1 MNKKL
6 IAMLCALSLT
16 VSVTG
21 CSTKNNDTTST
32 NNNTT
37 TTTTQVIDTT
47 KSEEIKEADTYIE
60 LGDSININ
68 GEGATVENNIVKI
81 TQAGTYSISGELKDG
96 QIIVE
101 ATKEDKVQIQ
111 LNNATLSC
119 SNSAPI
125 HVKVAKKA
133 VIALMEGT
141 QNTITDGSEYVFED
155 ATTDEPNAAIFSKD
169 DLTIIGKGSLV
180 VNANYNNGI
189 TSKDDLK
196 IEDGQIT
203 VNSVGDG
210 LRGKDSIVIL
220 EGQITIDAKEDGM
233 KSSNAEEVDKG
244 YIHIAGGTLNITSGQ
259 DGIQAE
265 TNAVIV
271 DGEISIV
278 SGEGSENSSS
288 KSESWGNWG
297 AMQPPGEQQPPEEQQ
312 APGNAP
318 SDMNNTINTTTI
330 EETDT
335 ASAKGIKAT
344 SNLTISG
351 GKINIDS
358 SDDSIHTNDSI
369 VINGGSINLASG
381 DDGIH
386 ADSTIEISG
395 GDINITK
402 SYEGIE
408 SQSITI
414 NDGNINLVASD
425 DGINAGGGNDA
436 SSTSGRPGE
445 NNFNSSTNCEIVIT
459 GGYTVVDAS
468 GDGLDANGSIKI
480 TGGTTIVNGPE
491 NGGNG
496 ALDYDG
502 SCDISGGILIAA
514 GSVDMAQSPSLTSS
528 QNSVNVA
535 LESQSANTIIHIED
549 EKGNEVITFAPSKQ
563 YQSVIVSSPELK
575 TGSTYTVSYGGSST
589 GEAKGG
595 LYTGGK
601 YSGGTE
607 ASSFTVSETVTNIG
621 TSGGGSMGGPG
632 GGKGQMHGGK
642 GQMHGGKG
650 EGGTRPDRNGNMQQP
665 PTENGT
671 TNNSTNNTTNNS
683 TSNTQVQ

>member
-6 IAMLCALSLT
+6 ITMLCTLSLT
-16 VSVTG
+16 VSVVG
-21 CSTKNNDTTST
+21 CSAKTDTGTST
-32 NNNTT
+32 NTNTNTT
-37 TTTTQVIDTT
+37 TVTAQTIDAT
-47 KSEEIKEADTYIE
+47 KSEELKDVDTYIQ
-60 LGDSININ
+60 LGDNININ
-68 GEGATVENNIVKI
+68 GEGAIVENNVVTI
-81 TQAGTYSISGELKDG
+81 TAAGTYSVSGDLKDG
-96 QIIVE
+96 QIIVSAGE
-101 ATKEDKVQIQ
+101 EDKVQIQ
-111 LNNATLSC
+111 LNNANLTS

-125 HVKVAKKA
+125 YVKSAKR
-133 VIALMEGT
+133 VVLGLIEGT
-141 QNTITDGSEYVFED
+141 TNTITDGAEYVFED
-155 ATTDEPNAAIFSKD
+155 ETTDEPNAAIFSKD
-169 DLTIIGKGSLV
+169 DLTIIGTGSLV

-196 IEDGQIT
+196 IEGGQIT
-203 VNSVGDG
+203 VNAVADG

-220 EGQITIDAKEDGM
+220 DGQITIDAKEDGM
-233 KSSNAEEVDKG
+233 KSSNAEEAEKG
-244 YIHIAGGTLNITSGQ
+244 YIHIAGGTLNITAGQ

-265 TNAVIV
+265 TNAVIA
-271 DGEISIV
+271 DGEINIV
-278 SGEGSENSSS
+278 SGGGSENSSS
-288 KSESWGNWG
+288 KSEGWGNWG
-297 AMQPPGEQQPPEEQQ
+297 GMQPPGGQQSSDATTT
-312 APGNAP
+312 AP
-318 SDMNNTINTTTI
+318 DMNNADSATTTT
-330 EETDT
+330 EETDST
-335 ASAKGIKAT
+335 SAKGLKAT
-344 SNLTISG
+344 SNITISG
-351 GKINIDS
+351 GTINIDS
-358 SDDSIHTNDSI
+358 SDDSVHSNDTI
-369 VINGGSINLASG
+369 AINGGNIKAASG
-381 DDGIH
+381 DDGVH
-386 ADSTIEISG
+386 ADTTIEISG
-395 GDINITK
+395 GDIDITK

-414 NDGNINLVASD
+414 NDGNINVVASD

-445 NNFNSSTNCEIVIT
+445 NSFNSSSTCEIVIN

-468 GDGLDANGSIKI
+468 GDGLDANGSITI

-514 GSVDMAQSPSLTSS
+514 GAVGMAQSPSSTSS

-563 YQSVIVSSPELK
+563 YQSVVVSSPELK

-595 LYTGGK
+595 LYTEGK

-607 ASSFTVSETVTNIG
+607 SSSFTVSETVTNLG

-632 GGKGQMHGGK
+632 GGNGQMG
-642 GQMHGGKG
+642 GGKG
-650 EGGTRPDRNGNMQQP
+650 EGGTRPDRNGTMQQP

-671 TNNSTNNTTNNS
+671 TNNSTNNTTD
-683 TSNTQVQ
+683 NTQVQVQ

>member
-6 IAMLCALSLT
+6 ITMLCALSLT
-16 VSVTG
+16 VTVTG
-21 CSTKNNDTTST
+21 CSSKTNSTTST
-32 NNNTT
+32 NTNTT
-37 TTTTQVIDTT
+37 TATQVIDTT

-68 GEGATVENNIVKI
+68 GDGATVENNIVTI
-81 TQAGTYSISGELKDG
+81 TTAGTYSISGELKDG
-96 QIIVE
+96 QIVVSAGE
-101 ATKEDKVQIQ
+101 EDKVQIQ
-111 LNNATLSC
+111 LNNATLAS

-125 HVKVAKKA
+125 YVKSAKR
-133 VIALMEGT
+133 VVLALIEGT
-141 QNTITDGSEYVFED
+141 QNTITDGAKYVFED
-155 ATTDEPNAAIFSKD
+155 ETTDELNAAIFSKD
-169 DLTIIGKGSLV
+169 DLTIIGTGSLV

-196 IEDGQIT
+196 IEGGQIT
-203 VNSVGDG
+203 VNAVADG
-210 LRGKDSIVIL
+210 LRGKDSITIL
-220 EGQITIDAKEDGM
+220 DGQITIDAKEDGI
-233 KSSNAEEVDKG
+233 KSSNAEEADKG
-244 YIHIAGGTLNITSGQ
+244 YIHIAGGTINITSGQ

-265 TNAVIV
+265 TNAVIA

-297 AMQPPGEQQPPEEQQ
+297 EMQPPGGQQ
-312 APGNAP
+312 ATGGAAP
-318 SDMNNTINTTTI
+318 DANSTITT
-330 EETDT
+330 EEDT
-335 ASAKGIKAT
+335 TSAKGIKAT

-351 GKINIDS
+351 GNINIDS

-369 VINGGSINLASG
+369 AISGGEINLASG

-386 ADSTIEISG
+386 ADSTIEIGG

-414 NDGNINLVASD
+414 NDGTIHLVASD
-425 DGINAGGGNDA
+425 DGINAGGGNDGSA
-436 SSTSGRPGE
+436 TNGRPGE
-445 NNFNSSTNCEIVIT
+445 NNLNSSSTCEIVINS
-459 GGYTVVDAS
+459 GYTVVDAT
-468 GDGLDANGSIKI
+468 GDGLDANGSITI

-514 GSVDMAQSPSLTSS
+514 GSAGMAQSPSSTSS

-535 LESQSANTIIHIED
+535 LSSQSAKTIIHIED

-563 YQSVIVSSPELK
+563 YQSVVVSSPELK
-575 TGSTYTVSYGGSST
+575 TGSKYTVSYGGTST
-589 GEAKGG
+589 GEVKDG
-595 LYTGGK
+595 LYSEGK

-607 ASSFTVSETVTNIG
+607 SDSFTVSDTITNLG
-621 TSGGGSMGGPG
+621 SAASGNMGGPG
-632 GGKGQMHGGK
+632 GGQMGGGK
-642 GQMHGGKG
+642 GS
-650 EGGTRPDRNGNMQQP
+650 GGTRPDRNSNMQQP
-665 PTENGT
+665 PTQDTT
-671 TNNSTNNTTNNS
+671 TNN
-683 TSNTQVQ
+683 TQTQ